1 MLIGIIAVIIFF
13 SILILVHELGHFL
26 AAKKFGLLV
35 EEFGFGLP
43 PRIWGKKIGETVYS
57 INALLFGG
65 FVKIYG
71 ENQSEN
77 NKSEINPNKSE
88 NNENQS
94 ENRPNIVEA
103 ELSYKLTGLFLK
115 IHKEHGRYYRE
126 KQYGDIL
133 ENHLKNE
140 GINYKREAPISL
152 EDRYSNFVDFII
164 EDRIIIEIKNK
175 PFISKSDYFQ
185 TRRYLNSA
193 NMELGLIVNFR
204 EQILKIKRILNPK
217 TEISV
222 RKESF
227 RITSDVSDIISDN
240 RSFGSLFAWK
250 RAVILVS
257 GVLMNFLF
265 GWLVISIVLSL
276 GVPQSVVISEIFKGT
291 PAETASLK
299 VGDAIL
305 GMSAND
311 FIKFTNDNKG
321 KEITVKIER
330 DGIEKEIKATP
341 RTNPPAGEGA
351 LGIGL
356 LESGAPSQNFL
367 LALWDGLKMS
377 IEIIKLIFI
386 SLFNLIFGVF
396 TGNEVSLEQVSG
408 PVGIVKITAQASSL
422 GIVYLLQLLALI
434 SFNLAVINIFP
445 FPALDGGRLL
455 FLLIE
460 KIKGSPLP
468 AKFEN
473 YANAAGMALLLIL
486 MVLITIRDI
495 VKF

>member
-71 ENQSEN
+71 ENKEDKIAEN
-77 NKSEINPNKSE
+77 VEIDDGEVS
-88 NNENQS
+88 
-94 ENRPNIVEA
+94 A
-103 ELSYKLTGLFLK
+103 EV
-115 IHKEHGRYYRE
+115 
-126 KQYGDIL
+126 
-133 ENHLKNE
+133 
-140 GINYKREAPISL
+140 IS
-152 EDRYSNFVDFII
+152 
-164 EDRIIIEIKNK
+164 
-175 PFISKSDYFQ
+175 
-185 TRRYLNSA
+185 A
-193 NMELGLIVNFR
+193 
-204 EQILKIKRILNPK
+204 
-217 TEISV
+217 
-222 RKESF
+222 
-227 RITSDVSDIISDN
+227 IISETGHN

-265 GWLVISIVLSL
+265 GWLVISIILSL

-291 PAETASLK
+291 PAETAGLK

-396 TGNEVSLEQVSG
+396 YG
-408 PVGIVKITAQASSL
+408 K
-422 GIVYLLQLLALI
+422 
-434 SFNLAVINIFP
+434 
-445 FPALDGGRLL
+445 
-455 FLLIE
+455 
-460 KIKGSPLP
+460 
-468 AKFEN
+468 
-473 YANAAGMALLLIL
+473 
-486 MVLITIRDI
+486 
-495 VKF
+495 

>member
-1 MLIGIIAVIIFF
+1 MFIGIVFVIIFL

-26 AAKKFGLLV
+26 TAKKFGLLV

-43 PRIWGKKIGETVYS
+43 PKIWGKKIGETIYS
-57 INALLFGG
+57 INALPFGG

-71 ENQSEN
+71 ENKEDKIAENKETETILIEKEEVEIDDGEVSAEVISE
-77 NKSEINPNKSE
+77 
-88 NNENQS
+88 
-94 ENRPNIVEA
+94 
-103 ELSYKLTGLFLK
+103 T
-115 IHKEHGRYYRE
+115 
-126 KQYGDIL
+126 
-133 ENHLKNE
+133 
-140 GINYKREAPISL
+140 
-152 EDRYSNFVDFII
+152 
-164 EDRIIIEIKNK
+164 
-175 PFISKSDYFQ
+175 
-185 TRRYLNSA
+185 
-193 NMELGLIVNFR
+193 
-204 EQILKIKRILNPK
+204 
-217 TEISV
+217 
-222 RKESF
+222 
-227 RITSDVSDIISDN
+227 IISETGPD

-265 GWLVISIVLSL
+265 GWLVISVILSL

-291 PAETASLK
+291 PAETAGLK

-305 GMSAND
+305 GMSANN

-321 KEITVKIER
+321 KEITVKVER

-341 RTNPPAGEGA
+341 RMNPPAGEGA

-356 LESGAPSQNFL
+356 LESGAPSQNFF
-367 LALWDGLKMS
+367 LALWDGMKMS
-377 IEIIKLIFI
+377 VEIIKLIFV
-386 SLFNLIFGVF
+386 SLLNLIVGVF
-396 TGNEVSLEQVSG
+396 SGNKVSLDQVSG
-408 PVGIVKITAQASSL
+408 PIGIVKITAQASGL

-445 FPALDGGRLL
+445 FPVLDGGRLL

-486 MVLITIRDI
+486 MVVITIRDI
-495 VKF
+495 VRF